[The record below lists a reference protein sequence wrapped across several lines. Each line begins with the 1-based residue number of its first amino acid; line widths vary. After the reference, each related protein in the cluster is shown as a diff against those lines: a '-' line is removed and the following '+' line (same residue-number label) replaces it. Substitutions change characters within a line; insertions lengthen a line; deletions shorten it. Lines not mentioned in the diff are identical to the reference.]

1 MKKVSR
7 KEADSCRP
15 NQILKACRACGKAHT
30 KNAFTISQ
38 LHESPF
44 NRRCKGS
51 MKELVLCNHMS
62 LTWEMFC
69 KFFVDSHLTR
79 IQNLN
84 QTRYSSTAQLELQAF
99 WSKAK
104 VCGCFDGPVDDNFG
118 LSRETT
124 FINNQTKFR
133 FHVSRYIPI
142 ASLWD
147 FTLERPVELPKAKG
161 SPDANTIEIP
171 VRTVEQI
178 AKAIRKYLPAP
189 VESAAGLAER
199 KGGLR
204 REKTA
209 LCVSKT
215 LHFLRSIQHLGFYF
229 CPHITPFH
237 PPLATIFAKKIA
249 TADNR
254 VGAHFC
260 CQSCRTG
267 FMLLYASVG
276 ARSNVLMIS
285 TSRELGSGDS
295 AMGAD
300 WLMNTWDLAE
310 TPTYQMKHM
319 QANGTSATA
328 ALGEDSAETKV
339 TSPLLQEKARSVKP
353 AYSSW
358 FASLRPLWTKR
369 ANYSQIEPYRESELF
384 KAAAE
389 GDVQTMRTLFDRE
402 DTQPLEHGEIAK
414 ALCAAAFK
422 GFELVIELLI
432 DKGVDLDAQEY
443 DGSNALCVASLRG
456 HFNIVLRILDNGAD
470 VNIRGRER
478 ATPLT
483 SAFGAN
489 HWNIVPLLLQRGA
502 DVNAMSNIGE
512 HLIISAIFSSSHQM
526 LRLLLEAGADPNA
539 KQRSGYPAI
548 NLAAGRLDGTA
559 IDLLIEYGGDI
570 NINGSVC
577 TATPQVDAV
586 KMLLQKGADPNILGR
601 NVYGHVATALEKARE
616 CRDHEEI
623 VEILLKHGA
632 KTCRYGLFAP

>member
-1 MKKVSR
+1 MNKASR

-38 LHESPF
+38 LHSSPF

-51 MKELVLCNHMS
+51 MKELVLCTHMS
-62 LTWEMFC
+62 LTWDMFC

-79 IQNLN
+79 IQHLD
-84 QTRYSSTAQLELQAF
+84 QTRYSSTAKLELQAF

-104 VCGCFDGPVDDNFG
+104 VCGCFDRPVDDNFG
-118 LSRETT
+118 LSRYTT
-124 FINNQTKFR
+124 FMNNQTKFQ
-133 FHVSRYIPI
+133 FSVSRYIPR
-142 ASLWD
+142 ASVWD
-147 FTLERPVELPKAKG
+147 FTLQRPVKLPKAKG

-171 VRTVEQI
+171 ARTVEQI
-178 AKAIRKYLPAP
+178 AKASRKYLPAP

-204 REKTA
+204 REKTT
-209 LCVSKT
+209 LYVSKT

-237 PPLATIFAKKIA
+237 PPFATIFAQKVA
-249 TADNR
+249 TDDNR
-254 VGAHFC
+254 VGSDFR

-276 ARSNVLMIS
+276 ARTDVLAIS
-285 TSRELGSGDS
+285 TCRRLGSGDS
-295 AMGAD
+295 AMEAD
-300 WLMNTWDLAE
+300 WLMNIWDLAD
-310 TPTYQMKHM
+310 TPTYQTKHM
-319 QANGTSATA
+319 QANGTSAIE
-328 ALGEDSAETKV
+328 ALGEDSVETKV
-339 TSPLLQEKARSVKP
+339 TSPLLQKKARSMKT

-358 FASLRPLWTKR
+358 FASRRPLWTKR
-369 ANYSQIEPYRESELF
+369 ANYDQILPYRESELF

-389 GDVQTMRTLFDRE
+389 GDVQTMRTLFDRG
-402 DTQPLEHGEIAK
+402 DTQPLEHGEVAK

-422 GFELVIELLI
+422 GCESVIELLI
-432 DKGVDLDAQEY
+432 DKDVDLNAQEY
-443 DGSNALCVASLRG
+443 DGSNALCAASVRG
-456 HFNIVLRILDNGAD
+456 HINIVLRMLDNGAD
-470 VNIRGRER
+470 MNIRGRER
-478 ATPLT
+478 TTPLI

-512 HLIISAIFSSSHQM
+512 HLIIRAIFSSSHQM

-539 KQRSGYPAI
+539 KKRCGYPAM
-548 NLAAGRLDGTA
+548 NLAASRLDGTA

-586 KMLLQKGADPNILGR
+586 NMLLQKGADPNILGR
-601 NVYGHVATALEKARE
+601 HVYPRFVTALEKAKE
-616 CRDHEEI
+616 YRDHQEI
-623 VEILLKHGA
+623 VEILLKYGA